1 MSRLQTF
8 RLLFSRYCLLQSM
21 NVRNVSDSGDFT
33 AAFASAQEKLKS
45 VETEPND
52 KIKLELYAL
61 YKQVD

>member
-1 MSRLQTF
+1 
-8 RLLFSRYCLLQSM
+8 M